1 MIIDNIKY
9 SSYNIKNSFDQK
21 IAVYN
26 SICYRLNIS
35 NKVYQRS
42 FFVILKSTA
51 LNYYLNNILKL
62 VFINKYYIELKYIF
76 KDSDF
81 YCRNLD
87 K

>member
-35 NKVYQRS
+35 NKVY
-42 FFVILKSTA
+42 
-51 LNYYLNNILKL
+51 
-62 VFINKYYIELKYIF
+62 
-76 KDSDF
+76 
-81 YCRNLD
+81 
-87 K
+87 